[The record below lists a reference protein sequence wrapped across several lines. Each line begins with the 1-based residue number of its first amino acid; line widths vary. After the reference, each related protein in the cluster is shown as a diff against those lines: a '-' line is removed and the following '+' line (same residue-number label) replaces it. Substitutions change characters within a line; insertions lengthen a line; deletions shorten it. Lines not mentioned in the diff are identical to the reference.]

1 MSDEVKIHGRDFTA
15 YRIGGAI
22 AALILGFLLIW
33 QVWELFD
40 DDSLTVPEVH
50 WGAASGE
57 GETDGVEIQSGIIA
71 SDVLRART
79 KLQDERFRSGPS
91 PDAEVPEYV
100 IGGGPR
106 LIESPMGEETG
117 VAFTEAW
124 AQMDGETAT
133 MVRGPQRVFGI
144 SSLPYAGAALFERP
158 DGRNWRF
165 GMADFVTHLGA
176 LAILG
181 FSFLLALILAIR
193 GRVPIAKGR
202 SGKTVKRFGFLERA
216 NHWMTAVSFLGL
228 ALTGLVIAYGDTVI
242 RPFGE
247 PLLGDLGW
255 LSTWG
260 HVLFFPTFTLG
271 VLFMILKWTWGNLPS
286 RLDIQWLKR
295 GGGFFSD
302 DPDNP
307 PARKFNAGQKLI
319 FWSAVIGGL
328 IMIGTGI
335 TLMFPFYWLDL
346 EGMSWVMLIHA
357 GIAVML
363 IAIFIGHIY
372 IGTVGMQGAIEA
384 MWGGKVDRNWAEEH
398 HELWLAEI
406 EHGTARREGSR

>member
-1 MSDEVKIHGRDFTA
+1 
-15 YRIGGAI
+15 
-22 AALILGFLLIW
+22 
-33 QVWELFD
+33 
-40 DDSLTVPEVH
+40 
-50 WGAASGE
+50 
-57 GETDGVEIQSGIIA
+57 
-71 SDVLRART
+71 
-79 KLQDERFRSGPS
+79 
-91 PDAEVPEYV
+91 
-100 IGGGPR
+100 
-106 LIESPMGEETG
+106 
-117 VAFTEAW
+117 
-124 AQMDGETAT
+124 
-133 MVRGPQRVFGI
+133 
-144 SSLPYAGAALFERP
+144 
-158 DGRNWRF
+158 
-165 GMADFVTHLGA
+165 MADFVTHLGA

-406 EHGTARREGSR
+406 EDGTARREGSR